1 MRLFVRRGIVDPML
15 EKQNIT
21 EAEWPIM
28 RVLWTNG
35 SATAAEIVDAVTG
48 ERDVA
53 MRTVKTLL
61 RRLVA
66 KKAVAYAID
75 PDDSRVYHYRA
86 VVKKDEAV
94 RTKNRSFLAHFYQ
107 NNVGELL
114 ARFLGDA
121 SMTDE
126 QIAELRKALDAVKR
140 TRGGK

>member
-1 MRLFVRRGIVDPML
+1 MM
-15 EKQNIT
+15 KSHNIT

-61 RRLVA
+61 RRLIA

-75 PDDSRVYHYRA
+75 PEDSRIYHYRA
-86 VVKKDEAV
+86 VIKKDEAT
-94 RTKNRSFLAHFYQ
+94 RTKNRNFLASFYQ
-107 NNVGELL
+107 NNIGELL
-114 ARFLGDA
+114 THFVNDA
-121 SMTDE
+121 SLTDRE
-126 QIAELRKALDAVKR
+126 IAELQTTLDEIKR
-140 TRGGK
+140 SRDKK